1 MDLLWFS
8 PAVRVTTDREGGQDL
23 CHNVQSAVAHLQT
36 WAKRGPKWTLAMS
49 VCSAALADKAT
60 AQEARRAFR
69 AAAKEEGRL
78 HEL

>member
-1 MDLLWFS
+1 
-8 PAVRVTTDREGGQDL
+8 
-23 CHNVQSAVAHLQT
+23 
-36 WAKRGPKWTLAMS
+36 MS